1 MGRFQSLLLDRRFFQ
16 KSFPRNRLFHVKR
29 APVTAYGNNIRDI
42 GLLIGSLISILF
54 SKRFSIKKSVS
65 ANKFW
70 YLKDIT
76 NRKSVWSFTFDHTL
90 LYFTVQYPE
99 FLP

>member
-1 MGRFQSLLLDRRFFQ
+1 MGRFRSLLLDRRFF
-16 KSFPRNRLFHVKR
+16 
-29 APVTAYGNNIRDI
+29 
-42 GLLIGSLISILF
+42 
-54 SKRFSIKKSVS
+54 KKSVS
-65 ANKFW
+65 ANSFW

>member
-1 MGRFQSLLLDRRFFQ
+1 MGRFRSLLLDIEDFF
-16 KSFPRNRLFHVKR
+16 KNLFQGTAYSTLKR
-29 APVTAYGNNIRDI
+29 APVTAYGSNR
-42 GLLIGSLISILF
+42 
-54 SKRFSIKKSVS
+54 
-65 ANKFW
+65 FW

-99 FLP
+99 FLL